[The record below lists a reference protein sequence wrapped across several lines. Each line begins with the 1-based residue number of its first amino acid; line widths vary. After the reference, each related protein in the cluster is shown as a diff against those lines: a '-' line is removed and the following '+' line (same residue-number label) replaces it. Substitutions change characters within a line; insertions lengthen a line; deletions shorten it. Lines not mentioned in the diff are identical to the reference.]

1 MSYESSD
8 IRTQIRS
15 AIGWTRYMNDADTST
30 VSVTDDWGNTVFIPL
45 YLPGE
50 VRTGDLPPFPF
61 VEMTLVSSPA
71 KPLNITGNVREQDVY
86 FDFNVYYTNTENITP
101 TEFGTT
107 VANEIIDKITTYRS
121 QVSDSYFVEVV
132 NDGREIMEVEEGKA
146 VVFHRIIEC
155 HGKNYS

>member
-1 MSYESSD
+1 
-8 IRTQIRS
+8 
-15 AIGWTRYMNDADTST
+15 MNDADTST